1 MMNEHVGELIESLDA
16 LLSDLRRAGCHLVTV
31 LVEPGD
37 TVGYHSWY
45 GGNPAMLY
53 GLLQAVEQQVYDT
66 LIDTVRGET
75 DDDTE

>member
-1 MMNEHVGELIESLDA
+1 MNEHIAELIESLDA

-37 TVGYHSWY
+37 TVGFHSWY

-53 GLLQAVEQQVYDT
+53 GLLQAVEQQVYDS
-66 LIDTVRGET
+66 LIDAVSGEVE
-75 DDDTE
+75 DDAE

>member
-1 MMNEHVGELIESLDA
+1 MNEHIAELIESLDA
-16 LLSDLRRAGCHLVTV
+16 LLYDLRRAGCHLVTV

-37 TVGYHSWY
+37 TVGFHSWY

-53 GLLQAVEQQVYDT
+53 GLLQAVEQQVYDS
-66 LIDTVRGET
+66 LIDAVRGET

>member
-1 MMNEHVGELIESLDA
+1 MNEHIAELIETLDA
-16 LLSDLRRAGCHLVTV
+16 LLMDLRRAGCHLVTV

>member
-1 MMNEHVGELIESLDA
+1 MNEHIAELIETLDA
-16 LLSDLRRAGCHLVTV
+16 LLMDLRRAGCHLVTV

-37 TVGYHSWY
+37 TVGFHSWY

-75 DDDTE
+75 DDDTK

>member
-16 LLSDLRRAGCHLVTV
+16 LLSDLRRAGCHLVCV

-37 TVGYHSWY
+37 SVGFHSWY

-53 GLLQAVEQQVYDT
+53 GLLQAVEQQVYDS
-66 LIDTVRGET
+66 LIDAVRG
-75 DDDTE
+75 DSDDTE